1 MFRRFS
7 LFDSSPP
14 ASRISINPP
23 KIKDRK
29 SPLKGAISN
38 TLQLENSP
46 PLIHIKP
53 NGTMR
58 SISLDNSAHL
68 RILQSP
74 QKQRHKSATL
84 PPIINRQLPP
94 PQPTTNH
101 RWYNRLGNSFRRGA
115 WRRPAVQY
123 QVITRHVRRFISA
136 QHFNLKQIAEFLASR
151 SCFCSS
157 QLVHK

>member
-14 ASRISINPP
+14 AARISINPP

-29 SPLKGAISN
+29 TSLKGAILN

-46 PLIHIKP
+46 PSIIIKP
-53 NGTMR
+53 ETKR
-58 SISLDNSAHL
+58 SKSLDHSAHL
-68 RILQSP
+68 RLLQT
-74 QKQRHKSATL
+74 QAAVHKQRVKSATL
-84 PPIINRQLPP
+84 PPIINRQLPQ
-94 PQPTTNH
+94 PQQTSH
-101 RWYNRLGNSFRRGA
+101 RWYNRLGNSFRRGG

-123 QVITRHVRRFISA
+123 QVITSHVRRFISA
-136 QHFNLKQIAEFLASR
+136 QHFSSKQIAEFLVL